1 MQIYHVHTT
10 YEDRWILDPDHGS
23 VKRREALM
31 KPSGT
36 HSISVPEGQF
46 DSTPEGGSFTADD
59 SGTFSVPDDVGA
71 YFLRMPGWNEGLSPF
86 PPEEQPE
93 APKTSR
99 RKAAATTE

>member
-10 YEDRWILDPDHGS
+10 FEDRWVLDPDKGS

-36 HSISVPEGQF
+36 ASIAVPEGQF
-46 DSTPEGGSFTADD
+46 DSTPEGGEFTADE
-59 SGTFSVPDDVGA
+59 SGTFSVPDDVA
-71 YFLRMPGWNEGLSPF
+71 TYFLRMPGWNEGLSPF
-86 PPEEQPE
+86 PPEEQPT

-99 RKAAATTE
+99 RKAAATE